1 MKNLI
6 DLNKENTDDVLKN
19 NELVLLDFHATWC
32 GPCKTLNPL
41 LNELAHE
48 NEGIIIG
55 KVNVDENGDL
65 ASNYGVRGIPTIIF
79 FKNGKEVDKIV
90 GLKSKSEFQ
99 SIIDEY
105 SK

>member
-1 MKNLI
+1 MKNLV
-6 DLNKENTDDVLKN
+6 DLNKENTDEVLKN

-48 NEGIIIG
+48 NEGVIIG

-99 SIIDEY
+99 SMIDEY